1 MQINKILC
9 RNKFLVLKTVI
20 ITVLMLIIIGCQ
32 NIDNTSNSNNNVQK
46 TVTLSDSLGRE
57 ITTNIP
63 AKQIISLAASNTE
76 IIFAIGADENL
87 IGRDE
92 YSDYPPEALN
102 VESIGS
108 LYPQVNSEI
117 IVNLEPDLIL
127 AAGIT
132 NPEDVKTLENL
143 GFIVYTSSNASNLDD
158 IYNDISNIGILTGNI
173 ENAIALIE
181 NMKSRVKA
189 IETQVDRQ
197 SVSIFYEIDA
207 TEPSKPWTPGS
218 GSFIDTIITSAG
230 GQNIGANSDDPYW
243 QISLEQLIDLDPDI
257 IILGSSKYGGQ
268 NISTVT
274 NRSGWESLSAVKTKQ
289 IYEFD
294 DDLVSRPGPRVIEGL
309 ETISNIIN
317 KVNK

>member
-108 LYPQVNSEI
+108 L
-117 IVNLEPDLIL
+117 
-127 AAGIT
+127 
-132 NPEDVKTLENL
+132 
-143 GFIVYTSSNASNLDD
+143 
-158 IYNDISNIGILTGNI
+158 
-173 ENAIALIE
+173 
-181 NMKSRVKA
+181 
-189 IETQVDRQ
+189 
-197 SVSIFYEIDA
+197 
-207 TEPSKPWTPGS
+207 
-218 GSFIDTIITSAG
+218 
-230 GQNIGANSDDPYW
+230 
-243 QISLEQLIDLDPDI
+243 
-257 IILGSSKYGGQ
+257 
-268 NISTVT
+268 
-274 NRSGWESLSAVKTKQ
+274 
-289 IYEFD
+289 
-294 DDLVSRPGPRVIEGL
+294 
-309 ETISNIIN
+309 
-317 KVNK
+317 